1 MLIIL
6 QVRPLIHYTIL
17 LLFLMVSLIFM
28 NEQRTSVY
36 KACFMASTNFLQTI
50 YIQTKYVLDV
60 IS

>member
-6 QVRPLIHYTIL
+6 QVRPLIHFTII

-28 NEQRTSVY
+28 NELRTNVY